1 MATTAQQLRA
11 LGEEE
16 AVRVL
21 RWRFETLVRAGYDP
35 DDALELATH
44 PEIDLRAAEML
55 VRGGCPSRTAVSIL
69 V

>member
-1 MATTAQQLRA
+1 MATTQQLGKLR
-11 LGEEE
+11 EEE

-21 RWRFETLVRAGYDP
+21 RWRFERLVRAGYDP

-44 PEIDLRAAEML
+44 PEIDLRAAETL
-55 VRGGCPSRTAVSIL
+55 VRRGCPSRTAVSIL